1 MSQDLNAELSR
12 IYERCI
18 EQVRTIA
25 ALDPTKPVEDWDQY
39 TCTSANEFA
48 SDVEMAWIE
57 AHPGHEARDTY
68 RAIMDGVPIERE
80 SVLGDSPTRY
90 ITYGLTSFGRVLQ
103 CIEAM
108 RAGRFDPHVPGGITD
123 AREQPME

>member
-25 ALDPTKPVEDWDQY
+25 ALDPTKPVEDWNQY

-48 SDVEMAWIE
+48 ADVEMA
-57 AHPGHEARDTY
+57 
-68 RAIMDGVPIERE
+68 
-80 SVLGDSPTRY
+80 
-90 ITYGLTSFGRVLQ
+90 
-103 CIEAM
+103 
-108 RAGRFDPHVPGGITD
+108 
-123 AREQPME
+123 

>member
-25 ALDPTKPVEDWDQY
+25 ALDPTKPVVEWDQY

-48 SDVEMAWIE
+48 SDVEMAWIG
-57 AHPGHEARDTY
+57 AHPEHKTRDTY
-68 RAIMDGVPIERE
+68 WAIMGGVPVERE
-80 SVLGDSPTRY
+80 SVSGDSPTRY
-90 ITYGLTSFGRVLQ
+90 ITYGLTSFARVLQ

-108 RAGRFDPHVPGGITD
+108 RVGRFDPHVSGGIIRND
-123 AREQPME
+123 ED

>member
-1 MSQDLNAELSR
+1 MAQDLNAELSR

-18 EQVRTIA
+18 EAVRTIA
-25 ALDPTKPVEDWDQY
+25 ALDPTKPVEGWNQY

-48 SDVEMAWIE
+48 TDIEMAWIA
-57 AHPGHEARDTY
+57 AHPEHEARDTY
-68 RAIMDGVPIERE
+68 QAIMGGFPVSRA
-80 SVLGDSPTRY
+80 SVSGDSPTRC

-108 RAGRFDPHVPGGITD
+108 RAGRFDPHVPGGIIRD
-123 AREQPME
+123 DED

>member
-12 IYERCI
+12 IYERCL

-25 ALDPTKPVEDWDQY
+25 ALDPTKPVVEWDRY

-48 SDVEMAWIE
+48 SDVEMAWMG
-57 AHPGHEARDTY
+57 AHPEHKTRDTY
-68 RAIMDGVPIERE
+68 SAIMGGVPVERE
-80 SVLGDSPTRY
+80 SVSGDSPTRY
-90 ITYGLTSFGRVLQ
+90 ITYGLTSFARVLQ

-108 RAGRFDPHVPGGITD
+108 RASRFDPHVSGGIIRD
-123 AREQPME
+123 DED

>member
-12 IYERCI
+12 QYETCI

-25 ALDPTKPVEDWDQY
+25 ALDPAKGAVDWDQY

-48 SDVEMAWIE
+48 LDVAMAWAG
-57 AHPGHEARDTY
+57 AHPQHEALDAY
-68 RAIMDGVPIERE
+68 RAIMDGVPVELE
-80 SVLGDSPTRY
+80 SVHRSATRTRH

-108 RAGRFDPHVPGGITD
+108 LVGRFEPHTPGGIIPD
-123 AREQPME
+123 QD